1 MRKSIYL
8 FGLLNIAL
16 FIFSCGEDSSKKE
29 LTREDYKASIKQME
43 DSISTIQKDPEAA
56 AKMPSLTNIE
66 LINRLIAYYHAFP
79 KDEYA
84 ADCLFKVHMKY
95 GELQA
100 HQNAVA
106 YGDTLLKSF
115 PNYKNRDFV
124 LESLGSSYDIYI
136 EPRDTSKVRYY
147 YELLLKEKT
156 VKNDKKA
163 EIRARLKYLHL
174 DLFEYINFQNSPISK
189 KVR

>member
-1 MRKSIYL
+1 
-8 FGLLNIAL
+8 
-16 FIFSCGEDSSKKE
+16 
-29 LTREDYKASIKQME
+29 
-43 DSISTIQKDPEAA
+43 
-56 AKMPSLTNIE
+56 
-66 LINRLIAYYHAFP
+66 
-79 KDEYA
+79 
-84 ADCLFKVHMKY
+84 MKY

-189 KVR
+189 K

>member
-8 FGLLNIAL
+8 SGFLYLA
-16 FIFSCGEDSSKKE
+16 FSIFSCKDDSDKTE
-29 LTREDYKASIKQME
+29 LTREDYKASIEQME
-43 DSISTIQKDPEAA
+43 DSISKIQKDPIAA

-66 LINRLIAYYHAFP
+66 LINRLVAYYHTFP

-84 ADCLFKVHMKY
+84 ADCLFKVHIKY

-115 PNYKNRDFV
+115 PKYKNRDFL

-147 YELLLKEKT
+147 YQLLLKEKS
-156 VKNDKKA
+156 VKSDKKS
-163 EIRARLKYLHL
+163 EIKARLKYLQL
-174 DLFEYINFQNSPISK
+174 DLFEYIQLQNSPITK
-189 KVR
+189 RK

>member
-1 MRKSIYL
+1 MSKSVYL
-8 FGLLNIAL
+8 ASFLAL
-16 FIFSCGEDSSKKE
+16 ILITFSCGENSEKKE

-43 DSISTIQKDPEAA
+43 DSIATIQKDPVAA

-66 LINRLIAYYHAFP
+66 LINRLVAYYRAFP
-79 KDEYA
+79 KDDFA

-100 HQNAVA
+100 HQNAAA

-115 PNYKNRDFV
+115 PNYKNRDFL
-124 LESLGSSYDIYI
+124 LESLGSSYDVYI
-136 EPRDTSKVRYY
+136 QPRDTSKVRYY

-156 VKNDKKA
+156 VKSEKKA
-163 EIRARLKYLHL
+163 EIKARLKYLHL
-174 DLFEYINFQNSPISK
+174 DLFQYIELQNKSLAK
-189 KVR
+189 RK

>member
-8 FGLLNIAL
+8 SGILIIAL
-16 FIFSCGEDSSKKE
+16 FTFSCGENKEKKE
-29 LTREDYKASIKQME
+29 LTREDYKSSIKQME
-43 DSISTIQKDPEAA
+43 DSISKIQKNPMDA

-66 LINRLIAYYHAFP
+66 LINRLLAYFHTFP
-79 KDEYA
+79 KDEFA

-100 HQNAVA
+100 HQNAVS

-115 PNYKNRDFV
+115 PNYKNRDFL
-124 LESLGSSYDIYI
+124 LESMGSSYDVYI

-147 YELLLKEKT
+147 YELLMKEKT
-156 VKNDKKA
+156 VKSEKKA
-163 EIRARLKYLHL
+163 EIKSRLKHLEL
-174 DLFEYINFQNSPISK
+174 DLFEYIQFQNNPLSK
-189 KVR
+189 K

>member
-16 FIFSCGEDSSKKE
+16 FLFSCGEDSNKKK

-43 DSISTIQKDPEAA
+43 DSISIIQKDPEAA

-115 PNYKNRDFV
+115 PNYKNRDFL

-156 VKNDKKA
+156 VKIEKKA
-163 EIRARLKYLHL
+163 EIKARLKYLHL

-189 KVR
+189 KK

>member
-1 MRKSIYL
+1 MKTTIYL
-8 FGLLNIAL
+8 AGFLIFTL
-16 FIFSCGEDSSKKE
+16 FVFSCGDDSEKNE
-29 LTREDYKASIKQME
+29 LTREDYKKSIKQME
-43 DSISTIQKDPEAA
+43 DSIATIQKDPVAA

-66 LINRLIAYYHAFP
+66 LINRLVAYYHAFP

-106 YGDTLLKSF
+106 YGDTLLQSF
-115 PNYKNRDFV
+115 PNYKNRDFL
-124 LESLGSSYDIYI
+124 LESLGSSYDVYI
-136 EPRDTSKVRYY
+136 VPRDTSKVRYY

-156 VKNDKKA
+156 VKSVKKA
-163 EIRARLKYLHL
+163 EIKARLNYLEL
-174 DLFEYINFQNSPISK
+174 DLFQYIDLISK
-189 KVR
+189 DISKRK

>member
-1 MRKSIYL
+1 MKTTIYL
-8 FGLLNIAL
+8 AGFLILTL
-16 FIFSCGEDSSKKE
+16 FIFSCGDDSEKKE

-43 DSISTIQKDPEAA
+43 DSIATIQKDPVAA

-115 PNYKNRDFV
+115 PNYKNRDFL
-124 LESLGSSYDIYI
+124 LESLGSSYDVYI
-136 EPRDTSKVRYY
+136 VPRDTSKIRYY

-156 VKNDKKA
+156 LKSDKKA
-163 EIRARLKYLHL
+163 EIKARLNYLQL
-174 DLFEYINFQNSPISK
+174 DLFQYIDFQSKNSSK
-189 KVR
+189 RK

>member
-1 MRKSIYL
+1 MRKLIYL
-8 FGLLNIAL
+8 SGFLCFAFL
-16 FIFSCGEDSSKKE
+16 IFSCGDNSAVKE
-29 LTREDYKASIKQME
+29 LTREDYKASIEQME
-43 DSISTIQKDPEAA
+43 DSIKKIQKDPIAA

-66 LINRLIAYYHAFP
+66 LINRLVAYYHAFP

-100 HQNAVA
+100 HQNSVA

-115 PNYKNRDFV
+115 PKYKNRDFL
-124 LESLGSSYDIYI
+124 LESLGSSFDIYI

-147 YELLLKEKT
+147 YELLLKEKN
-156 VKNDKKA
+156 VGKDKKA
-163 EIRARLKYLHL
+163 EIKARLKYLNL
-174 DLFEYINFQNSPISK
+174 DLFEYIQFKSSPIAK
-189 KVR
+189 